1 MSGGVRMYPKITAIG
16 LAGALGVVLSIGF
29 AAPAAA
35 APRTCLQDSGSI
47 GCVSWSDGTLDYRAT
62 VQDVN
67 GDRLLSQ
74 LDIGFYS
81 AGGSPIRVGQGKVNA
96 CEPPPHV
103 HGRRPPSAANDLGDL
118 FRLWPR
124 HEFDPAAA
132 IPSPGE

>member
-81 AGGSPIRVGQGKVNA
+81 AGGSLIGVGEGEGKECGAPGPVQG
-96 CEPPPHV
+96 
-103 HGRRPPSAANDLGDL
+103 
-118 FRLWPR
+118 
-124 HEFDPAAA
+124 
-132 IPSPGE
+132 

>member
-1 MSGGVRMYPKITAIG
+1 MYPKITAIG

-81 AGGSPIRVGQGKVNA
+81 AGGSLIGVDEVKVNDW
-96 CEPPPHV
+96 EPPATV
-103 HGRRPPSAANDLGDL
+103 QGRRPPSAVKAVVNFCSGWQLSD
-118 FRLWPR
+118 WY
-124 HEFDPAAA
+124 
-132 IPSPGE
+132 PSCATPVTVRF